1 MLAVIGLDI
10 AKRYFQLH
18 SVDPA
23 TGEITKLHLEC
34 QHVATAP
41 CRARNQ

>member
-23 TGEITKLHLEC
+23 TGEITKLKLK
-34 QHVATAP
+34 
-41 CRARNQ
+41 RAEMVPFFSN